1 MNSLYKINENMLSLL
16 GVIEANEGEL
26 TDEVLEQLEITNEE
40 LQTKS
45 ESYLAVI
52 KGREALNTQID
63 DEIKRLQA
71 MKKANNNLVSKLKNS
86 LLNAVNIFG
95 EFEVGLIKFGIRKST
110 TVEVTGI
117 VNDLPK
123 EYKTVKVTEQPNKAE
138 IKKSLQRG
146 EQIEG
151 CALVTNY
158 NLKIN

>member
-1 MNSLYKINENMLSLL
+1 MISLYNINEKMLTLL
-16 GVIEANEGEL
+16 SEIEANDGEL
-26 TDEVLEQLEITNEE
+26 TEDINTQLEITKDE

-45 ESYLAVI
+45 ESYLSVI
-52 KGREALNTQID
+52 KGREALNVQID

-71 MKKANNNLVSKLKNS
+71 MKKTNNNLVSKLKNS

-95 EFEVGLIKFGIRKST
+95 EFEVGLLKFGLRKST

-138 IKKSLQRG
+138 IKKSLQKG
-146 EQIEG
+146 KQIEG
-151 CALVTNY
+151 CALITNY

>member
-1 MNSLYKINENMLSLL
+1 MSSLYKINENMLSLL
-16 GVIEANEGEL
+16 SDIEANEGEL
-26 TDEVLEQLEITNEE
+26 TDEVLAQLEINNEE
-40 LQTKS
+40 LYEKS
-45 ESYLAVI
+45 VNYLAVI
-52 KGREALNTQID
+52 KNRESLNTQID
-63 DEIKRLQA
+63 DEVKRLQA
-71 MKKANNNLVSKLKNS
+71 MKKANNNLVSRLKNS

-95 EFEVGLIKFGIRKST
+95 EFETGLVKFGIRKST
-110 TVEVTGI
+110 TVEVSGI

-151 CALVTNY
+151 CALITNY

>member
-1 MNSLYKINENMLSLL
+1 MISLYNINEKMLTLL
-16 GVIEANEGEL
+16 SEIEANDGEL
-26 TDEVLEQLEITNEE
+26 TEEINTQLEITNDE

-52 KGREALNTQID
+52 KGREALNLQID

-71 MKKANNNLVSKLKNS
+71 MKKTNNNLVSKLKNS

-95 EFEVGLIKFGIRKST
+95 EFEVGLLKFGLRKST
-110 TVEVTGI
+110 TVEVTGV

-138 IKKSLQRG
+138 IKKSLQKG

-151 CALVTNY
+151 CALITNY

>member
-1 MNSLYKINENMLSLL
+1 MSSLYKINENMLSLL
-16 GVIEANEGEL
+16 SVIEANEGEL
-26 TDEVLEQLEITNEE
+26 TEEVLEQLEITNEE

-52 KGREALNTQID
+52 KNREALNTQID
-63 DEIKRLQA
+63 DEVKRLHA
-71 MKKANNNLVSKLKNS
+71 MKKANNNLVSRLKNS

-95 EFEVGLIKFGIRKST
+95 EFETGLVKFGTRKST

-151 CALVTNY
+151 CALITNY

>member
-1 MNSLYKINENMLSLL
+1 MNSLYNINEKMLTLL
-16 GVIEANEGEL
+16 SEIEANDGEL
-26 TDEVLEQLEITNEE
+26 TEEINTQLEITNDE

-52 KGREALNTQID
+52 KGREALNLQID

-95 EFEVGLIKFGIRKST
+95 EFQVGLLKFGLRKST

-138 IKKSLQRG
+138 IKKI
-146 EQIEG
+146 IEE
-151 CALVTNY
+151 
-158 NLKIN
+158 NLL

>member
-1 MNSLYKINENMLSLL
+1 MNSLYNINEKMLTLL
-16 GVIEANEGEL
+16 SQIEANDGEL
-26 TDEVLEQLEITNEE
+26 TEEINTQLEITNDE

-52 KGREALNTQID
+52 KGREALNLQID

-95 EFEVGLIKFGIRKST
+95 EFQVGLLKFGLRKST
-110 TVEVTGI
+110 TVELTGI

-123 EYKTVKVTEQPNKAE
+123 EYKTVKVTEQPNKSE
-138 IKKSLQRG
+138 IKKALSRG
-146 EQIEG
+146 EEIEG
-151 CALVTNY
+151 CALINNY

>member
-1 MNSLYKINENMLSLL
+1 MNSLYNINEKMLTLL
-16 GVIEANEGEL
+16 SQIEANEGEL
-26 TDEVLEQLEITNEE
+26 TEEINTQLEITNDE

-52 KGREALNTQID
+52 KGREALNLQID

-95 EFEVGLIKFGIRKST
+95 EFQVGLLKFGLRKST

-123 EYKTVKVTEQPNKAE
+123 EYKTVKVTEQPNKTE

>member
-1 MNSLYKINENMLSLL
+1 MSSLYKINENMLSLL
-16 GVIEANEGEL
+16 SVIEANEGEL
-26 TDEVLEQLEITNEE
+26 TDEVLEQLEINNED

-52 KGREALNTQID
+52 KNREALNTQID
-63 DEIKRLQA
+63 DELKRLQA
-71 MKKANNNLVSKLKNS
+71 MKKANNNLVSRLKNS

-95 EFEVGLIKFGIRKST
+95 EFETGLIKFGIRKST
-110 TVEVTGI
+110 TVEVNGI

-123 EYKTVKVTEQPNKAE
+123 EFKTVKVTEQPNKAE

>member
-1 MNSLYKINENMLSLL
+1 MNSLYNINENMLYLL
-16 GVIEANEGEL
+16 SQIEANDGEL
-26 TDEVLEQLEITNEE
+26 TEEINTQLEITNDE

-52 KGREALNTQID
+52 KGREALNLQID

-95 EFEVGLIKFGIRKST
+95 EFEVGLLKFGLRKST

-138 IKKSLQRG
+138 IKKALSRG
-146 EQIEG
+146 EEIEG
-151 CALVTNY
+151 CALINNY